1 MNNSTKNGSNSKNNL
16 EESTIRGS
24 QAIAF
29 VLSIILL
36 VVSFWIASSII
47 MYGVRTKKWKFK
59 TKVTS
64 QKNAL
69 VSLCLATAG
78 LLITSLRFMTTVL
91 IVAIGYTYEENEE
104 GNRACEILLD
114 FSITVYAFSIAA
126 IYFFVWYRQKVLYNQ
141 PLMSHLKTKT
151 VLFFSHSFVII
162 FLCFGASSVILFVKP
177 VTYEL
182 SKKEGCKILEKAEN
196 QHLPNYLV
204 AATLVTSQV
213 ILLGLLLNPTI
224 ALRSDLPISS
234 LEKTSKSII
243 TKNKRIMRAARAAC
257 LCTIVCI
264 TSDVLAAFLVSFI
277 LTETRS
283 SFRNLVYDFGLIV
296 NVISI
301 VFCFENY
308 KKIFTSLV
316 CTNKKSNLTNSPVS
330 FYITS

>member
-1 MNNSTKNGSNSKNNL
+1 MNNSTTNGSNSKNSL
-16 EESTIRGS
+16 EESTTRAS
-24 QAIAF
+24 QATAL
-29 VLSIILL
+29 VLSLILL
-36 VVSFWIASSII
+36 IVSLWIASSII
-47 MYGVRTKKWKFK
+47 MYGVRTKKWKFN
-59 TKVTS
+59 TKVVS

-69 VSLCLATAG
+69 VSLCLAAAG

-104 GNRACEILLD
+104 GSRACEILLD
-114 FSITVYAFSIAA
+114 FSVAVYALSIAA
-126 IYFFVWYRQKVLYNQ
+126 IYFFVWYRQKLFYSQ
-141 PLMSHLKTKT
+141 PMMSHLKTKT

-162 FLCFGASSVILFVKP
+162 FLCFGVSSVILFVNP

-182 SKKEGCKILEKAEN
+182 SKKDGCKILEEAEN
-196 QHLPNYLV
+196 EHFSNYLV

-224 ALRSDLPISS
+224 ALRSDLSISS

-257 LCTIVCI
+257 LCTLVCI
-264 TSDVLAAFLVSFI
+264 ISDLLAAFLVSFI

-316 CTNKKSNLTNSPVS
+316 CSNKKRNLSNSPVS